1 MLLAAPFPVEPFVI
15 GLGPVQIT
23 GFGLAV
29 LAAFAISQVIVV
41 RELARRGHAD
51 HAAAAPDVVMAA
63 LVGTLVGGK
72 VYFAV
77 LNRDLSTLFSR
88 SGYVFWGG
96 FMGSVLFCWLFIRYR
111 KLVFARFADA
121 AGIAIAGG
129 YAVGRTG
136 CWNVGDD
143 YGRPWD
149 GPLAVTFPHGAPPST
164 AANLTE
170 MFGAKLPPGTP
181 LDAVIAVHPTQLYET
196 AMGLVM
202 FAVLWRLRG
211 HRHAE
216 GWLFG
221 VYCVL
226 AGVERFLVEFVR
238 AKDDRFLGPFSTAQ
252 AIAVAIVLVGVAV
265 MQWRRTPGPGRAGI
279 YAEPLDVDAAVVA

>member
-1 MLLAAPFPVEPFVI
+1 MSAPFPVEPFAI

-29 LAAFAISQVIVV
+29 LAAFGIAQVIVV

-51 HAAAAPDVVMAA
+51 AAAAAPDVVMAA
-63 LVGTLVGGK
+63 LVGTILGGK
-72 VYFAV
+72 LYYAV
-77 LNRDLSTLFSR
+77 LTRDFSTLLSR
-88 SGYVFWGG
+88 SGFVFWGG
-96 FMGSVLFCWLFIRYR
+96 FMGSVLCCWLFIRAR
-111 KLVFARFADA
+111 KLVFARYADA
-121 AGIAIAGG
+121 AGIGIAGG

-136 CWNVGDD
+136 CWAVGDD

-149 GPLAVTFPHGAPPST
+149 GPLAVSFPNGAPPST

-170 MFGAKLPPGTP
+170 LFGVRLPAGTLP
-181 LDAVIAVHPTQLYET
+181 DAVIAVHPSQLYET

-226 AGVERFLVEFVR
+226 AGIERFLVEFVR
-238 AKDDRFLGPFSTAQ
+238 AKDDRFFGPLTTAQ
-252 AIAVAIVLVGVAV
+252 VIALTIMLIGFAV
-265 MQWRRTPGPGRAGI
+265 MQWRRTPGPGRAGV
-279 YAEPLDVDAAVVA
+279 YADAPDAPATAAA

>member
-1 MLLAAPFPVEPFVI
+1 MTAPFQVEPFNI

-41 RELARRGHAD
+41 RELARRGHAES
-51 HAAAAPDVVMAA
+51 AAAAPDVVLAA
-63 LVGTLVGGK
+63 LVGTIVGGK
-72 VYFAV
+72 LYYAV
-77 LNRDLSTLFSR
+77 LNRDFSTVFSR
-88 SGYVFWGG
+88 SGFVFWGG
-96 FMGSVLFCWLFIRYR
+96 FMGSVLFCWLFIRFR
-111 KLVFARFADA
+111 KLVFARYADV
-121 AGIAIAGG
+121 AGVAIAGG

-136 CWNVGDD
+136 CWAVGDD
-143 YGRPWD
+143 YGRPWN
-149 GPLAVTFPHGAPPST
+149 GPLAVTFPNGAPPST
-164 AANLTE
+164 AANMTDL
-170 MFGAKLPPGTP
+170 FGIPLPAGTP
-181 LDAVIAVHPTQLYET
+181 PDAVIAVHPSQLYET

-221 VYCVL
+221 AYCVL

-238 AKDDRFLGPFSTAQ
+238 AKDDRVLGPLTSAQ
-252 AIAVAIVLVGVAV
+252 GIALAV
-265 MQWRRTPGPGRAGI
+265 MVIGFAVMWWRRAPGPGRAGV
-279 YAEPLDVDAAVVA
+279 YADGGVEAPA